1 MKVTKHQA
9 KDGSLHD
16 SAKLCEAHNRKLKLA
31 PAMEKFVNTLTESSP
46 GLTNAENQPPTA
58 LFFIDL
64 NDLPAFLTAHAEQL
78 QAAIVA
84 ATVVRKPR
92 KPKAPAA
99 NDGQAN
105 AA

>member
-31 PAMEKFVNTLTESSP
+31 PAMEKFVNSLAADAP
-46 GLTNAENQPPTA
+46 GLGKTDNEHPVIY
-58 LFFIDL
+58 LE
-64 NDLPAFLTAHAEQL
+64 DLPAFLTAHAELL
-78 QAAIVA
+78 QATIVN

-99 NDGQAN
+99 NDGK
-105 AA
+105 AAAA